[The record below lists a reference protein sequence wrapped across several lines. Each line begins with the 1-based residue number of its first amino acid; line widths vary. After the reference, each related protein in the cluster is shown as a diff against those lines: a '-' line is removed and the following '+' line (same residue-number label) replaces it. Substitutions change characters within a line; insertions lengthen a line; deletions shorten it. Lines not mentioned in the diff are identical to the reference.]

1 MTKNLVIMR
10 GVPGSGKS
18 YAARELADTNPDDS
32 IICSTDAYFVNL
44 GGGTYK
50 FDPSKLGLYHKA
62 NLERAT
68 GAMEMCFGLVIIDNT
83 NIVKRDF
90 SSYVDAAL
98 RYGYEVQYREPD
110 TWWWLHVR
118 QYLPLISEEGS
129 IEAAQEFQKRTV
141 HGVPVEAIARMLRRW
156 ENIS

>member
-1 MTKNLVIMR
+1 VKTLVIMR
-10 GVPGSGKS
+10 GCPGSGKS
-18 YAARELADTNPDDS
+18 YAARQLADTNPDDS
-32 IICSTDAYFVNL
+32 IICSTDSYFVNL

-90 SSYVDAAL
+90 SSYVEAGL
-98 RYGYEVQYREPD
+98 KYGYEVQHKEPD
-110 TWWWLHVR
+110 SPWWAEIRHE
-118 QYLPLISEEGS
+118 LPVINEQTSLLLAEEFAS
-129 IEAAQEFQKRTV
+129 RTF
-141 HGVPVEAIARMLRRW
+141 HSVPVEAIARMLRRW
-156 ENIS
+156 ENIT